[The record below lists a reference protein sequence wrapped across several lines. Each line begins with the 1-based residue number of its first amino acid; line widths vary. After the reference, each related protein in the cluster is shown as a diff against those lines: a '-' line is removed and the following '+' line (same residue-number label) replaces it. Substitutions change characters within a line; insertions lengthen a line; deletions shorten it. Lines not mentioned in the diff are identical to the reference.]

1 MGNEQENRLLR
12 RFFQHFQQAVRRL
25 RIHFLGQ
32 IHHHALPASLDR
44 GQGQLGQDGFCI
56 GHIDTGRLSFNAQGF
71 GQFLFREAGIAVHE
85 FAPPRKELLT
95 AQLAHGT
102 AHF

>member
-32 IHHHALPASLDR
+32 IHHHALPASLHR
-44 GQGQLGQDGFCI
+44 SQGQFGQDGFCI
-56 GHIDTGRLSFNAQGF
+56 GHIDTGRFTLDAKGF
-71 GQFLFREAGIAVHE
+71 GQFLFRKTGIAGDE
-85 FAPPRKELLT
+85 FTPPGQELLT
-95 AQLAHGT
+95 AQFAHGT